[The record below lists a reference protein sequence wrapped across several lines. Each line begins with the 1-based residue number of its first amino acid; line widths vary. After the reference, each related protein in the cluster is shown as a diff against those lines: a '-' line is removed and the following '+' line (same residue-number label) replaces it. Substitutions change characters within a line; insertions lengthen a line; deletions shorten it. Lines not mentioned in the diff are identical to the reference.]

1 MARDIKHRLL
11 ETKHLHIRPES
22 LLADVLNA
30 YRDDASLEKHMI
42 SVCFQHHASQENGCM
57 QSDDQTDPSTI
68 FAMFWEEA
76 FRIHF
81 TGTHHL
87 VPLLDPS
94 SSNDFFQ
101 ICGRI
106 LVHGLVLGNY
116 FPVRF
121 SPACL
126 AALVT
131 ESCSDQLAL
140 TSFYQVLSDSE
151 KDVLETA
158 IVELKSGAENYSSKI
173 ERCVKVVLGSYGCKN
188 IPDSF
193 ELDAAMISIAKTFL
207 LYQPHWSLCQ
217 LRVGMSTAGFGL
229 AEISEN
235 DIIQLYQYLTPSVP
249 TILQRVSYQS
259 EEPSS
264 KSEEKV
270 KVFFE
275 QYLHKISRNRL
286 QKFLQQWTGFDCTCV
301 PKLTV
306 KLTSNESASLFSPK
320 DHTIHLPQACASL
333 QELSQVFEDHNI
345 TTIDS
350 ESKNTWEY
358 TL

>member
-1 MARDIKHRLL
+1 MARDIKRRLK

-22 LLADVLNA
+22 LLIDLLNA
-30 YRDDASLEKHMI
+30 YREDSALEKHKI
-42 SVCFQHHASQENGCM
+42 SICFQLHASQENGCM
-57 QSDDQTDPSTI
+57 QPDDQINPSTL

-101 ICGRI
+101 VCGRI

-131 ESCSDQLAL
+131 ESCSDQLSL
-140 TSFYQVLSDSE
+140 TSFYQVMSDSE

-158 IVELKSGAENYSSKI
+158 IVELKSGAEHYSPKI

-217 LRVGMSTAGFGL
+217 LRVGMSAAGFEL
-229 AEISEN
+229 AEISES
-235 DIIQLYQYLTPSVP
+235 DIIQLYQQLTPSVP
-249 TILQRVSYQS
+249 TILQRVSYHS
-259 EEPSS
+259 EEPDS

-270 KVFFE
+270 KVLFE
-275 QYLHKISRNRL
+275 QYLHKISRNKL
-286 QKFLQQWTGFDCTCV
+286 LKFLQQWSGFDCTCV

-306 KLTSNESASLFSPK
+306 KLTSDESVSVFSPR
-320 DHTIHLPQACASL
+320 DHTVHLPQACTSI
-333 QELSQVFEDHNI
+333 QELSQVFEEHI
-345 TTIDS
+345 TAIDS
-350 ESKNTWEY
+350 ESKSTWEY